1 MKSEKRKRLESAG
14 WTVGDARGFLDL
26 TDEEIHF
33 IETKLALAIA
43 LKEQRKKK
51 GLTQVQLAKLLR
63 SSQSRVAKM
72 ESGDASVSLDLLIRA
87 LLLLGLSRR
96 QVASSMQDPAIETT
110 SA

>member
-14 WTVGDARGFLDL
+14 WIVGDARDFLDL

-33 IETKLALAIA
+33 IETKLALATA
-43 LKEQRKKK
+43 LKQQRKKR
-51 GLTQVQLAKLLR
+51 GLTQVQLAKLLK

-72 ESGDASVSLDLLIRA
+72 ESGDASVSLDLLVRA

-96 QVASSMQDPAIETT
+96 QLADSMQYPVIKAT
-110 SA
+110 SG